1 MALEVSTGTCDLCG
15 AISDATV
22 QECNILA
29 CTFQH
34 CEGGL
39 YHQECLE
46 KYLKANKLEKN
57 RKTGF
62 KCPRGCGKGTKW
74 PEPCP
79 GRIDKSHPIHPRN
92 EDKKKTKLA
101 AVVVEP
107 QRPGKAAGQPVA
119 ANGKPGKG
127 KEEAKADAGKDAK
140 GAAAKATPA
149 ATKAA
154 PAAAAAAPAAKTL
167 VVKKEPAVLPPR
179 PEVVAKQKLAEQ
191 VALARRELGLAGASM
206 PSTGSKGDLQ
216 GMVGAGASKAAAAAG
231 TSAASAWGKPAAP
244 PPEPVS
250 LQSTTLAQLPQFHQ
264 LIQQAVNKKSAAASK
279 AATPAAAPAPALTPA
294 KSTPA
299 VPQPVLNPPTPVW
312 PALGSVQTSAA
323 ALLSSASPSTQT
335 PRDSSARP
343 ASPPSAWGQAAA
355 PAPATPAAAAAAVS
369 TPAPAPATSAN
380 NSPSLPLPPG
390 RSGATTPP
398 PAPPPPP
405 PAPAAS
411 PAATPSPPPATL
423 AAATPAAS
431 SAATTTQAGQAA
443 GVAGSGLLTSTSGR
457 SLASSEQGSAS
468 TAATAT
474 LAAATAAA
482 QQQRGQAL
490 VGAEY
495 ADDEVKETKL
505 TKAQKKNLKRSEKK
519 KLESGP
525 EGEEG
530 VAVEGEGAAAAARA
544 SSSSDAR
551 QAATGTAAAAAASRR
566 SGGGAASGSASVSH
580 RRLASRGSDDPDQ
593 AADAEAAAVMEELC
607 INSIVARKVLTLI
620 AQLQRLGAPEFVAA
634 AAVQRHGSNVM
645 SALEWLLVAGA
656 DAAASAP
663 EAVLTAAAESPSAA
677 ASEVDISQELQQLG
691 DLQAAMGV
699 PTELLQQCVV
709 DCTGDV
715 QAAANV
721 ALERLL
727 AAPSGSAA
735 SLRGAAGHS
744 RSGSPAVHGSGSG
757 AMQLQPSASFYSVSS
772 LDGSAAE
779 AAASA
784 AAASAKPRSHF
795 GVRLQEDTAEGD
807 GAAGG
812 SGYGDYSSGLLR
824 GGVVLGASGWA
835 NGYGTVASPGGATAA
850 AGGNSAVAGSRLSR
864 WLRDDS
870 GHCVGQDEEGAAGP
884 PGGGLRNGLLSP
896 ADPVLESPFASHSD
910 MARGLAGAGK
920 GAGASES
927 PSLGSWLSSN
937 GYHHSMG
944 LASGHGG
951 GHGGHPSGT
960 GHFSFVS
967 ALSKPTASMATGGGG
982 GLEPLAEYGSRWSS
996 SLATPAHHV
1005 APPGFGGRGG
1015 ASEAEAAPHSDIGG
1029 EGELGS
1035 IMGLINGK

>member
-107 QRPGKAAGQPVA
+107 QRPGKAAAPAA

-140 GAAAKATPA
+140 GAAAKAAPA

-191 VALARRELGLAGASM
+191 VALARRELGLGGSAM

-216 GMVGAGASKAAAAAG
+216 GMVGAGATKASAAAS
-231 TSAASAWGKPAAP
+231 TSAASAWGKPTAP

-250 LQSTTLAQLPQFHQ
+250 LQPTTLAQLPQFHQ
-264 LIQQAVNKKSAAASK
+264 LLQQAVNKKTAAAAK
-279 AATPAAAPAPALTPA
+279 TAAPAAAPAPAPTAAKPA
-294 KSTPA
+294 PA

-312 PALGSVQTSAA
+312 PALGAVQTSAA
-323 ALLSSASPSTQT
+323 ALLSSASLSTQQT
-335 PRDSSARP
+335 PREGSARP

-355 PAPATPAAAAAAVS
+355 PVPATPVAAAAAATPAPAQVTS
-369 TPAPAPATSAN
+369 ASNSPSLPMPPAGSARSGTTTPTPAPAPAAQ
-380 NSPSLPLPPG
+380 
-390 RSGATTPP
+390 
-398 PAPPPPP
+398 
-405 PAPAAS
+405 
-411 PAATPSPPPATL
+411 PAATAT
-423 AAATPAAS
+423 TAS
-431 SAATTTQAGQAA
+431 SAATTTQAGLAA
-443 GVAGSGLLTSTSGR
+443 GVAGSGLQTSTSGR
-457 SLASSEQGSAS
+457 SLASSDQAS
-468 TAATAT
+468 TSTVATT
-474 LAAATAAA
+474 TPAAAAAA
-482 QQQRGQAL
+482 ALQRGQAL

-495 ADDEVKETKL
+495 ADEEVKETKL

-530 VAVEGEGAAAAARA
+530 AAGEGEGAAAAATA
-544 SSSSDAR
+544 AGSGSDPR
-551 QAATGTAAAAAASRR
+551 QAVTSTSAAAAATRR
-566 SGGGAASGSASVSH
+566 SGGGAASGSASASH
-580 RRLASRGSDDPDQ
+580 QRVASRGSDDPDQ

-607 INSIVARKVLTLI
+607 INSIVARKVLALI
-620 AQLQRLGAPEFVAA
+620 TQLQRLGAPEFVAA
-634 AAVQRHGSNVM
+634 AAVQRYGSNVM

-656 DAAASAP
+656 DAAASSP
-663 EAVLTAAAESPSAA
+663 EVVLAAAAESPSAA
-677 ASEVDISQELQQLG
+677 ASEVDISEELQQLS

-699 PTELLQQCVV
+699 PTELLQQCMV
-709 DCTGDV
+709 DCNGDV

-735 SLRGAAGHS
+735 SLRGAAGNS
-744 RSGSPAVHGSGSG
+744 RSGSPAVRGSGSG

-795 GVRLQEDTAEGD
+795 GVRLQDDPVEGD
-807 GAAGG
+807 GGAGATAGG
-812 SGYGDYSSGLLR
+812 GLGGYGDYASGLLR
-824 GGVVLGASGWA
+824 GSVVLGASGWA
-835 NGYGTVASPGGATAA
+835 NGYGSTASPGAGATASA
-850 AGGNSAVAGSRLSR
+850 AGNGAVAGSRLSR
-864 WLRDDS
+864 WLRDES
-870 GHCVGQDEEGAAGP
+870 GHGAGQDEEAAAAGP
-884 PGGGLRNGLLSP
+884 SSSRLRNGLLSP
-896 ADPVLESPFASHSD
+896 TDPVLESPFASHSD
-910 MARGLAGAGK
+910 MARGLAASGK
-920 GAGASES
+920 AATSET

-944 LASGHGG
+944 LGHGG
-951 GHGGHPSGT
+951 QPSGT

-967 ALSKPTASMATGGGG
+967 AMSKPTASMAAGGGGGG

-996 SLATPAHHV
+996 SLATPAHPMP
-1005 APPGFGGRGG
+1005 PPGFGGRGG
-1015 ASEAEAAPHSDIGG
+1015 GAAEAEAVQHGDIGG
-1029 EGELGS
+1029 EGDLAS

>member
-107 QRPGKAAGQPVA
+107 QRPGKAAGQPAA

-127 KEEAKADAGKDAK
+127 KEEAKVDAGKDAK

-149 ATKAA
+149 ATKAV

-191 VALARRELGLAGASM
+191 VALARRELGLAGSNTM

-216 GMVGAGASKAAAAAG
+216 GMVGAGSAKASAAAS
-231 TSAASAWGKPAAP
+231 TSAASAWGGRPAAAA
-244 PPEPVS
+244 PEPAA
-250 LQSTTLAQLPQFHQ
+250 LQPTTLAQLPQFHQ
-264 LIQQAVNKKSAAASK
+264 LIQQAVNKKTAAAAK
-279 AATPAAAPAPALTPA
+279 AAAPTPAPPAAATPAKPA
-294 KSTPA
+294 PA

-323 ALLSSASPSTQT
+323 ALLSSASSATPT
-335 PRDSSARP
+335 PREGSTRP

-355 PAPATPAAAAAAVS
+355 PAPATPAAAAASMPGPVAATS
-369 TPAPAPATSAN
+369 ASTSPSLPLPPAGLARSGTTTPTPAPAPAT
-380 NSPSLPLPPG
+380 
-390 RSGATTPP
+390 TP
-398 PAPPPPP
+398 
-405 PAPAAS
+405 
-411 PAATPSPPPATL
+411 
-423 AAATPAAS
+423 AAATAPVAAPASAGS
-431 SAATTTQAGQAA
+431 SAAAATLAGQAA
-443 GVAGSGLLTSTSGR
+443 GVAGSGLLTSASGR
-457 SLASSEQGSAS
+457 SLASSEQGGTS
-468 TAATAT
+468 TAGS
-474 LAAATAAA
+474 AAAVAAT
-482 QQQRGQAL
+482 QRGQAL

-495 ADDEVKETKL
+495 ADEEVKETKL

-525 EGEEG
+525 EGDDCAAGEG
-530 VAVEGEGAAAAARA
+530 DGAAGGSAADLRQTPGSTSAAAGGAAA
-544 SSSSDAR
+544 
-551 QAATGTAAAAAASRR
+551 RR
-566 SGGGAASGSASVSH
+566 SGGGAASGSAAASH

-607 INSIVARKVLTLI
+607 INSIVARKVLALI

-645 SALEWLLVAGA
+645 SALEWLLVAGP
-656 DAAASAP
+656 DAAASTP
-663 EAVLTAAAESPSAA
+663 EAVLAAAAESPSAA
-677 ASEVDISQELQQLG
+677 ASEVDISEELQQLS

-709 DCTGDV
+709 DCNGDV
-715 QAAANV
+715 QAATNV

-735 SLRGAAGHS
+735 SLRGAAGNS
-744 RSGSPAVHGSGSG
+744 RSGSPAVRGSGSG

-779 AAASA
+779 AAAVA
-784 AAASAKPRSHF
+784 AAAAAKPRSHF
-795 GVRLQEDTAEGD
+795 GVRLQEDPAEG
-807 GAAGG
+807 AGG
-812 SGYGDYSSGLLR
+812 LGAGYGGYGSALLQ

-835 NGYGTVASPGGATAA
+835 NGYGATADA
-850 AGGNSAVAGSRLSR
+850 ATGNGAVAGSRLSR

-870 GHCVGQDEEGAAGP
+870 GRCVGQDEDGAGAT
-884 PGGGLRNGLLSP
+884 GGASGVNRGLRNGLLSP
-896 ADPVLESPFASHSD
+896 ADPVLESPFAAHSD

-920 GAGASES
+920 AAAGASES

-944 LASGHGG
+944 LGGHGIGHGG
-951 GHGGHPSGT
+951 EPSGT

-967 ALSKPTASMATGGGG
+967 ALSKPTASMAAGG

-996 SLATPAHHV
+996 QLATPAHHL
-1005 APPGFGGRGG
+1005 APPGFGGRGAGAG
-1015 ASEAEAAPHSDIGG
+1015 ASEAESAPHNDVGG

-1035 IMGLINGK
+1035 LMGLINGR